1 MSKRLFLALAFTL
14 FVTLVF
20 VTPAQAAEIVEGD
33 PDVLIDEPINDDV
46 IVTGNE
52 IVVESAI
59 DGDLIAMG
67 NTITITE
74 DATISGNLIAM
85 GNTIIVDGDVGGDVG
100 IAGYVAQI
108 GEGTS
113 FGDEL
118 FFGGYS
124 LEMRPGSQVGDDF
137 FAGGFQILAQNVGGD
152 LYAGANGLRIEGTVT
167 GDVATGVG
175 TPGDIPPGVTFGPP
189 PSIPVPT
196 IPGGLSFGDE
206 AHIDGNLAYSSQEAS
221 TVPGSVVGGNVT
233 FEETTE
239 TPGGARR
246 PVEGGMTPGA
256 ATKLAVLNRVMGA
269 IRRFIT
275 WVLVGVLLQRF
286 APRFFEGVAA
296 TIKERI
302 WPSLGIG
309 FAGLLIFPPA
319 VILLVV
325 VIIMVAVLLG
335 VITLGG
341 LSFGWLSIGGL
352 GLWGL
357 VLAFFLIMSWFSKII
372 VGYVLGEWLLSLS
385 KTENK
390 MPFWAL
396 VLGTFLLAVASAI
409 PGVNFLVN
417 WLVVPMLGLGAV
429 AIYLW
434 SRRQPAEREP
444 AAEPAG

>member
-1 MSKRLFLALAFTL
+1 MSKRLFLTLALTL
-14 FVTLVF
+14 FAALVF
-20 VTPAQAAEIVEGD
+20 VTPAQAAEVVEGD

-85 GNTIIVDGDVGGDVG
+85 GNTIIVDGDVGDDVG

-108 GEGTS
+108 GEGAS

-152 LYAGANGLRIEGTVT
+152 LYTGANGLRIEGTVT
-167 GDVATGVG
+167 GDVAAGVG
-175 TPGDIPPGVTFGPP
+175 APGGMPTGFTFGPP
-189 PSIPVPT
+189 PSIPIPA

-206 AHIDGNLAYSSQEAS
+206 ARIDGNLDYSSEEQS
-221 TVPGSVVGGNVT
+221 TVPGNIVGGNVT

-239 TPGGARR
+239 TPGGAPRA
-246 PVEGGMTPGA
+246 VEGGMTPREA
-256 ATKLAVLNRVMGA
+256 AKLAVLNRVMGA

-275 WVLVGVLLQRF
+275 WVLVGVVLQRF
-286 APRFFEGVAA
+286 APGFFEGVAA

-309 FAGLLIFPPA
+309 FASLLIFPPA

-335 VITLGG
+335 AITLGS
-341 LSFGWLSIGGL
+341 LSFGWLGIGGL
-352 GLWGL
+352 GLWGF
-357 VLAFFLIMSWFSKII
+357 VLGFFLIMFWISKII
-372 VGYVLGEWLLSLS
+372 VGYVLGEWLLGLS
-385 KTENK
+385 KTERK

-409 PGVNFLVN
+409 PGINFLVN
-417 WLVVPMLGLGAV
+417 WVVVPMLGLGAV
-429 AIYLW
+429 GIYLW
-434 SRRQPAEREP
+434 SRRQPAERAP
-444 AAEPAG
+444 AAEPAV